1 MNYNRLIIPL
11 LLMTILLASCAG
23 RPGQR
28 VATDTTVSNA
38 ENAALKPQREFIQR
52 LVDKTLLALA
62 VHDYDRLGKL
72 VESSEPHL
80 SGMEIAMR
88 LLGSRAF
95 SLILDSWNA
104 QHIKVSFD
112 DDLLWATAQLN
123 VSVRTSPNR
132 QPKTV
137 SFSFRLH
144 RPAEAA
150 TWRLYVR

>member
-1 MNYNRLIIPL
+1 MNYNRLIISL

-23 RPGQR
+23 RAGQR
-28 VATDTTVSNA
+28 VATDTAVSNT
-38 ENAALKPQREFIQR
+38 ENAVLKPQREFIQR
-52 LVDKTLLALA
+52 LVDEILLALA
-62 VHDYDRLGKL
+62 AHDYDRMGEF
-72 VESSEPHL
+72 VEPSEPHL
-80 SGMEIAMR
+80 SGREIAMR

-95 SLILDSWNA
+95 SLILDAWNA

-112 DDLLWATAQLN
+112 DDLLWATAQLD

-144 RPAEAA
+144 RPAESAP
-150 TWRLYVR
+150 WRLHVR